1 MYLLIATLKSQML
14 ALSIPIFPLTLLILR
29 EVKWLVLDTTETGLE
44 LLLIPK
50 LGFLLLDS
58 TYSKT

>member
-1 MYLLIATLKSQML
+1 ML
-14 ALSIPIFPLTLLILR
+14 ALSIPIFPLTLLILQ
-29 EVKWLVLDTTETGLE
+29 EVKWLVRDTTETGLE